1 MTNCPVCNSQVNEK
15 ANFCSECGSQLTTA
29 AFDRAWIVG
38 MQERIK
44 AARHND
50 SVFNVLAT
58 VGLIFVVTIPYIT
71 RYIQHFDMD
80 IWSWLLTGVGI
91 VLFVSSV
98 IGMWFD
104 SRKVK
109 QLIEQLE
116 QGKAADTQPDEEE
129 EGAAKAE
136 EQPDKKE

>member
-15 ANFCSECGSQLTTA
+15 ANFCSECGSQLATA
-29 AFDRAWIVG
+29 TFERAWIVG

-50 SVFNVLAT
+50 SIFNVLAV
-58 VGLIFVVTIPYIT
+58 VGLIFVVAIPYIT

-129 EGAAKAE
+129 EGAAEAE